1 MYVHNNSKWYSY
13 STSQYYLFI
22 LRSYAY
28 YYEYCRSMH
37 ICILRATSYELVD
50 ESIGTYAYQL
60 VIGYMPTLVRARTAA
75 IYELLY
81 HHEKKKV
88 KSQKRVSPSQR
99 RSVTGRNCG
108 LCRPF
113 GAKHLLR
120 VQPTC
125 FTLAVATEKE
135 KSFICQTSLL
145 RIFPM
150 MSIAPSL
157 AGQSRY
163 LHKIAFRIALKT
175 KISFEQ
181 NDSYLLHLRGVRGD
195 LATQGCY
202 KLCCP
207 PPFSYLQGSPFF
219 DGRRR

>member
-1 MYVHNNSKWYSY
+1 
-13 STSQYYLFI
+13 
-22 LRSYAY
+22 
-28 YYEYCRSMH
+28 MH
-37 ICILRATSYELVD
+37 ICILRATSYELVVCIRARRWIHRYVCILLVA
-50 ESIGTYAYQL
+50 SNRIYAYSSTSSDSCNIRAPVSCCQL
-60 VIGYMPTLVRARTAA
+60 QT
-75 IYELLY
+75 
-81 HHEKKKV
+81 EKKKV
-88 KSQKRVSPSQR
+88 KSQKRVSPNQR

-207 PPFSYLQGSPFF
+207 PPFSYL
-219 DGRRR
+219 

>member
-1 MYVHNNSKWYSY
+1 MNPSV
-13 STSQYYLFI
+13 
-22 LRSYAY
+22 R
-28 YYEYCRSMH
+28 MH
-37 ICILRATSYELVD
+37 TRE
-50 ESIGTYAYQL
+50 L

-81 HHEKKKV
+81 HVVNFRRKEARRQRK
-88 KSQKRVSPSQR
+88 KSQKSKKG
-99 RSVTGRNCG
+99 VTESTKRHGKKLRT
-108 LCRPF
+108 LPPF
-113 GAKHLLR
+113 WRKHLLR

-163 LHKIAFRIALKT
+163 LHKIVFRIALKT
-175 KISFEQ
+175 KISFER

-207 PPFSYLQGSPFF
+207 PPFSYL
-219 DGRRR
+219 